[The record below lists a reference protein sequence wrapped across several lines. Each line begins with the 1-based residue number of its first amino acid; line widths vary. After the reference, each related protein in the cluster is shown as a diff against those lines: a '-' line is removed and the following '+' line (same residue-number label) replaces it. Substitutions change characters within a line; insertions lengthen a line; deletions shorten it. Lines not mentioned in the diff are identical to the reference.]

1 MRECKFRAWCAKHK
15 RWLCGYEMP
24 HLGGFSLFG
33 EVMMLGEW
41 SHILDRFIFQ
51 RDGDI
56 VESSSQIECGEPD
69 AAALGRDAAGEP
81 SAYQHV

>member
-33 EVMMLGEW
+33 EVMVLGEW

-51 RDGDI
+51 RDGHTGDDDRHAGQRA
-56 VESSSQIECGEPD
+56 END
-69 AAALGRDAAGEP
+69 AHDL
-81 SAYQHV
+81 